1 MGSSKAMTFSGAIRD
16 LTAADR
22 PVWDRLWA
30 GYLDFYSASVP
41 DAVSAATFERLLNPA
56 EPLFALVAEQ
66 DGAIIGLVQCVLHAS
81 TWTQA
86 PYCYLSDLF
95 VDPTVRGSGAGRAL
109 IEAVYAR
116 AENLGAARV
125 YWLTHESNATARVLY
140 DKVARNLGF
149 IQYRN

>member
-1 MGSSKAMTFSGAIRD
+1 MAFSGDIRD

-22 PVWDRLWA
+22 PAWERLWA

-41 DAVSAATFERLLNPA
+41 DAVSAATFGRLLDPA

-66 DGAIIGLVQCVLHAS
+66 DGAVIGLVHCVLHAT
-81 TWTQA
+81 TWSLS

-95 VDPTVRGSGAGRAL
+95 VDPAIRGSGAGRAL

-116 AENLGAARV
+116 AEALGAARV
-125 YWLTHESNATARVLY
+125 YWLTHESNATARLLY